1 MIRVIFIMIMKM
13 FVTAPVIVCYNCDWV
28 WLTAPVIVWYWQGRY
43 WRQPILNY
51 WLPSFKQIFDEYSS
65 KYSIFDALETQAHHN
80 KSLNSSEK
88 NIRQLSRKKKCQ
100 WMYIIIYIHAYIKYV
115 INNTQINC
123 FRNLQ
128 IEPNSDRNYKTFL
141 IDLSSN
147 GIFFAVRWNGKIYN
161 LSSVWFIR
169 KQKFMFVCKSV

>member
-1 MIRVIFIMIMKM
+1 MTNCASHSVVLAGQILKAANPELLAAFIQANIWRIF
-13 FVTAPVIVCYNCDWV
+13 
-28 WLTAPVIVWYWQGRY
+28 
-43 WRQPILNY
+43 
-51 WLPSFKQIFDEYSS
+51 EYSS

-141 IDLSSN
+141 IDLSPN
-147 GIFFAVRWNGKIYN
+147 GIVFAARWNGKFSYN
-161 LSSVWFIR
+161 LSSVWFN
-169 KQKFMFVCKSV
+169 KKKKFIFVKVGL